1 MLCKNCGAEIAED
14 ILLCPYC
21 GAENEEVA
29 EREHKEEIEDILD
42 RAAQLE
48 TRPEEIAGKMK
59 ARMNKIALYAVIGLL
74 VVLFAVFV
82 VTRLIGDQSAN
93 KMKKELNT
101 LEKYYDARE
110 FGKMKTYFNSL
121 ENTLGE
127 RYKKYRNV
135 ISHYERSERQKEY
148 LEEAKK
154 RLAKGNM
161 GAELMEVYL
170 DGVQSTFYKFWEAE
184 QEGFRYDE
192 GDGIQYMKEELQH
205 VLMETVGITEAEITL
220 YFDGFTEGEERPDL
234 MPLAEDLVIR

>member
-29 EREHKEEIEDILD
+29 EREHEEEIEDILD

-48 TRPEEIAGKMK
+48 TRPEEIAGRMK
-59 ARMNKIALYAVIGLL
+59 SRVNKIALYAVVGLL
-74 VVLFAVFV
+74 VVLLGVFI
-82 VTRLIGDQSAN
+82 VTRMIGDQSAN

-101 LEKYYDARE
+101 LEKYYEARDFDE
-110 FGKMKTYFNSL
+110 MKAYFNSL

-135 ISHYERSERQKEY
+135 LSHYDRFVHQKEY
-148 LEEAKK
+148 LEEVKY

-161 GAELMEVYL
+161 SAGLMEVYL
-170 DGVQSTFYKFWEAE
+170 DGVQGALYKIWEAE
-184 QEGFRYDE
+184 QEGFRYGE